1 MIVKIEFTNE
11 DKEAINRII
20 ENEERG
26 AFVQDRIRNIQNPKI
41 SKEDFWHSILI
52 GLLTSNQKSG
62 PTSPVFK
69 LLSTK
74 PFPISIDNVIFKLKK
89 ESHQVESKL
98 KEFPGIRFT
107 TKISEHICKN
117 IDVLNSEWSR
127 IIEFINK
134 ILSSKD
140 KERQLLERNLC
151 NHLMNNFIGIGPKQS
166 RNVLQAMGVTNFEI
180 PIDSRF
186 IKWLKTNIKFSIPI
200 NSTVLSSEEYYNF
213 ILDII
218 SDLCLKEK
226 IMPAILDACIFAS
239 FDDGKWN
246 NVYN

>member
-1 MIVKIEFTNE
+1 MIVKIEFTNQ
-11 DKEAINRII
+11 DKQAIFKIL
-20 ENEERG
+20 EKERMG
-26 AFVQDRIRNIQNPKI
+26 TFVQDRMRNIENPKI

-62 PTSPVFK
+62 PTSAVYR

-74 PFPISIDNVIFKLKK
+74 PFPISLENVLNKFKK
-89 ESHQVESKL
+89 ESQQIEQKL
-98 KEFPGIRFT
+98 KEFSGIRFT

-117 IDVLNSEWSR
+117 VDILNSEWPN
-127 IIEFINK
+127 ILQLINK
-134 ILSSKD
+134 ILISNDSQ
-140 KERQLLERNLC
+140 RQTLERNLC
-151 NHLMNNFIGIGPKQS
+151 NQLMNNFIGIGPKQS

-186 IKWLKTNIKFSIPI
+186 IKWFKQNIKFSIPI
-200 NSTVLSSEEYYNF
+200 NSTLLSSEEYYAF

-218 SDLCLKEK
+218 SELCSQEK

-239 FDDGKWN
+239 FDNGKWN
-246 NVYN
+246 TN